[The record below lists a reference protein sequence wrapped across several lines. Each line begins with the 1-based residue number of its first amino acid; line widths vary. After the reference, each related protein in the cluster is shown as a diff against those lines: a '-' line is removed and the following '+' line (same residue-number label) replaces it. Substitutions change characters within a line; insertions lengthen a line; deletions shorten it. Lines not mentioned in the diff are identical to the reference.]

1 MADKINVCIY
11 WLKMMNYQKRNN
23 TIWDKVSGELKKEF
37 DSKPVHN
44 KHFLKTNIK
53 SHGNKV
59 TDFCDKEIP
68 TVGSNHTC
76 SN

>member
-1 MADKINVCIY
+1 
-11 WLKMMNYQKRNN
+11 MMNYQKRNN
-23 TIWDKVSGELKKEF
+23 TIWDKVSGELEKEF

-59 TDFCDKEIP
+59 TDFCDKKIP